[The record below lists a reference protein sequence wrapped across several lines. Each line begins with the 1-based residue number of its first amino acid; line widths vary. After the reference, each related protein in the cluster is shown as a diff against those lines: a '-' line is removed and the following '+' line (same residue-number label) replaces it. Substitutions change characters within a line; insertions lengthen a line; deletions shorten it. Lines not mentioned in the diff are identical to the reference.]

1 MSLPEEGV
9 RSFLR
14 CQKKAVTNEMEEE
27 MMPVLAVGGMRP
39 QSWMN
44 LADSAPTSVGLR
56 VTRTKNQL
64 LQSCLTP

>member
-1 MSLPEEGV
+1 MSVPEEGV
-9 RSFLR
+9 RAFLR
-14 CQKKAVTNEMEEE
+14 CQKKAVKNEMEEE
-27 MMPVLAVGGMRP
+27 MIPMLAVGEMRT

-44 LADSAPTSVGLR
+44 LADNAPTSVGLR